1 MQATFPL
8 CCCPRCRCWS
18 SWVNRVGG
26 RFSNNGGAL
35 INSFL
40 KKCGHDVAYPTKN
53 APRPPSSANPV
64 KHSLSLLL
72 FDAPM
77 HDVRMYLC
85 NTHTNTRKNISVWAN
100 DCATHYTSKW
110 PLVHS
115 CVPARPRKAQG
126 SNENKYPPVW
136 QCSSWCLRRY
146 SGGNFCLDKALHM

>member
-1 MQATFPL
+1 M
-8 CCCPRCRCWS
+8 W
-18 SWVNRVGG
+18 
-26 RFSNNGGAL
+26 L
-35 INSFL
+35 IQQKRSA
-40 KKCGHDVAYPTKN
+40 H

-126 SNENKYPPVW
+126 SNENKYPPSLHCW
-136 QCSSWCLRRY
+136 PNLKRAHCPTCIIARAPIMYYWAS
-146 SGGNFCLDKALHM
+146 ALFLNMIAKRSYIRCPLCMCWDIWITR